1 MVYSP
6 IILTFGLVYANIQ
19 LQIMEKLPNKKGSE
33 MRLNT
38 VQFSEPIASNLLV
51 HEYGLEAATRLSL
64 NEKFE
69 AVIEKGKDNK
79 LTEADRKTFY
89 SELTSFLE
97 SDTNNGRIILYIPF
111 EVLPDLKTDDSS
123 EAVKLADS
131 IKSAW
136 FRLLYESEVRA
147 VYVDGDELEPEVG
160 IPARVRKAAHL
171 SPFLIERG
179 ILTEDYLLDIFDL
192 SDEIELDESLLAGF
206 VAAKDLKVVTERFWT
221 EVCIMAKDKNIDI
234 PNNQN
239 VEVPNYFS
247 NPNEVLTNFTQEL
260 ASINNKYSDE
270 SPYVKNMTQKRAK
283 WEKSVKIEEL
293 RNETAD
299 LLAPFILDRSI
310 SLDELG
316 GVGLAMRSLFKAI
329 KLSKSKSLLEENEN
343 KIIDKW
349 FHGSTHEKEEI
360 KTGLNHI
367 VRLGVDTTL
376 HKRLSIDI
384 LDLSE
389 PMPINMPEFLRAD
402 GKILKDIARKI
413 KEDPEIS
420 KYIYPS
426 ILVFGSRIRGYA
438 RIDGDFDMAI
448 FVKPNI
454 TWGDRSKIISILSTK
469 MPEIKNI
476 DRVMEYWISEKDGDY
491 SIKVPD
497 SKLPD
502 TVIGPQQIHFIWGG
516 VWLGDSQ
523 MTNKLKSDLVKKYT
537 NLERFE
543 EQKETVR
550 TTLLRQI
557 ELSVLQY
564 RLMHKGYKKLYPS
577 AKSEKIEA
585 LKSID
590 GNSDFWDKGF
600 RRIATN
606 LFLKS
611 VFLPDLSDIKQ

>member
-33 MRLNT
+33 IRLNT

-51 HEYGLEAATRLSL
+51 HEYGLEAAIRFSL

-310 SLDELG
+310 SLDELD